1 VEADTASTNKEVPMK
16 TQLIQTAVAALTL
29 AAAGYAQSAQELKVT
44 VPFGFVAG
52 SRTLPAGQYTVSQA
66 GNPSAVVIRSA
77 GSAPGVVVVT
87 NRVESPDKQEIGKLV
102 FHRYGDRYFLSEVW
116 GTDQNAGSQLPKT
129 APERNLAQ
137 NSRENLATIFVSAP

>member
-1 VEADTASTNKEVPMK
+1 MK

-66 GNPSAVVIRSA
+66 GNPSAVVMRSA

-87 NRVESPDKQEIGKLV
+87 SRVEAPGRQEIGKLV
-102 FHRYGDRYFLSEVW
+102 FHRYGDRYFLSQVW
-116 GTDQNAGSQLPKT
+116 GTDQSTGSQLQKT
-129 APERNLAQ
+129 AQERELAR
-137 NSRENLATIFVSAP
+137 NSRGELATIFVSAP